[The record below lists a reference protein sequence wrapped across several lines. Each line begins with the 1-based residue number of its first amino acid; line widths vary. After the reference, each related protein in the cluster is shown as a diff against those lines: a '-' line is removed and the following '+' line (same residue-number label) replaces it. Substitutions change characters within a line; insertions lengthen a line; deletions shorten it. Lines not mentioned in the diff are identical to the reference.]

1 MGGIRITLEETKQ
14 EVIAKLGLAE
24 SDFLPIVK
32 CIGEDKY
39 NEAHLEDTLERSRT
53 EIAKNISEKL
63 DEKNRNYHI
72 FVLTTP
78 NKKINLSITA
88 SKGSKNCVHNDV
100 GYITTEIEPK
110 NYEKEISVKIT
121 SEENPNNEEISYEK
135 NLKLSVDINS
145 KKQSIS
151 FFINFYAQKTKDSK
165 EKICCGRMQITI
177 PNNIE
182 YVYYTAG
189 GKFLGGN
196 ENSQR
201 VYIANEKKY
210 EKAKKEGKWGIVN
223 RENYLLKE
231 NGNPISHKE
240 FSNNAYIIYK
250 EVSATADKESALWCA
265 HTVNNAVKS
274 KDDGYGTFF
283 NRGKKTINQLLHTTY
298 SRVPQSDKKGIL
310 TEKSQ
315 LAEYMKYGLIDVFLD
330 KEDPTGGAFLWDGL
344 DFFCK
349 KTELGHPKFE
359 ESLSITIDSTILTE
373 AMIFWD
379 VYDNRKKINK
389 NFIVNEIFK
398 QYYELKNVDKG
409 VIENTS
415 NHFMGVKIEFANK
428 KAKRFHIEA
437 TGFKSGTIF
446 WKPCKNDKT
455 SN

>member
-78 NKKINLSITA
+78 NKKINLSIIA
-88 SKGSKNCVHNDV
+88 LKGSKNCVHNDV

-121 SEENPNNEEISYEK
+121 NEENPNNEEISYEK

-145 KKQSIS
+145 NKQSIS

-210 EKAKKEGKWGIVN
+210 EEANKEGKWGIVN

-240 FSNNAYIIYK
+240 FCNNAYIIYK
-250 EVSATADKESALWCA
+250 EVSATTNEESALWCA
-265 HTVNNAVKS
+265 HTINNAVQRGGKPVN
-274 KDDGYGTFF
+274 YGA
-283 NRGKKTINQLLHTTY
+283 KTINELLKKDTY
-298 SRVPQSDKKGIL
+298 STIKKKDKLNLLPTGSFPIL
-310 TEKSQ
+310 Y
-315 LAEYMKYGLIDVFLD
+315 EYVRYGLIDVYLEH
-330 KEDPTGGAFLWDGL
+330 KDPTHNAFFWDGL
-344 DFFCK
+344 DFFSEIKDKNGVK
-349 KTELGHPKFE
+349 KELGHNKFKE
-359 ESLSITIDSTILTE
+359 YFSVTIDANILKE
-373 AMIFWD
+373 SMDFWAIP
-379 VYDNRKKINK
+379 DNINK
-389 NFIVNEIFK
+389 VNKNAVISDIFK
-398 QYYELKNVDKG
+398 GNYKEKAVSEG
-409 VIENTS
+409 TIENNS
-415 NHFMGVKIEFANK
+415 NYF
-428 KAKRFHIEA
+428 KAIKDTTKTRYFHLEA

-446 WKPCKNDKT
+446 WKIF
-455 SN
+455 